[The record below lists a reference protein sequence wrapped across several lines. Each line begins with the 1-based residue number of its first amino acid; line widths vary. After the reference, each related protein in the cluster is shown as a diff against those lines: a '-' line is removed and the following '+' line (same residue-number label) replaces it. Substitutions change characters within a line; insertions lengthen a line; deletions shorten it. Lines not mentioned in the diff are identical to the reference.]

1 MPAASISDTMTTV
14 TSITGTRTRAT
25 SLSLTLSL
33 SLHTQ
38 HIKSTLETLPT
49 EILLRIATIA
59 SSTPRPTHWSHVAHG
74 YKLGGHSKISPES
87 SSDEDED
94 AEDELEYRASDRS
107 CLCALALTSRT
118 VSTIA
123 HAVLYHTVQLNEVR
137 PLELFA
143 RTTQATHTMHRLQD
157 REDASTLVDLN
168 SGKRTMRLVLDLPA
182 FDPYLSTSS
191 RPTSRDRRMLE
202 QQTRLYAAAASVL
215 GLTHTSSALKPSA
228 FFSSL
233 RTLVVP
239 SDVLYQVMRTI
250 PIRTCEERGPATSS
264 PTPSEL
270 ILDTY
275 IPLSSASS
283 VSGHLS
289 PPLLQNLLLA
299 RLGSAITHLTI
310 AARPKIW
317 CLPSDTLTALGGTPA
332 LTHLALVRRANANG
346 DNDLE
351 FITDIRQMLE
361 ERAGTLQCVVIA
373 VSSDST
379 LRRREVEQRR
389 GKEATTTGDNN
400 NDELEIN
407 AELDPHSIL
416 DPPLRALED
425 YLATTDIW
433 KSLSALARDYPFS
446 KYVVR
451 PNVHVIPSQ
460 GDTWARATGRR
471 SGEAAHARNIYLDTP
486 KTRNATNNGDF
497 WTWSR
502 RYDEGRRARE
512 AHAASVMQTD

>member
-1 MPAASISDTMTTV
+1 MPTASTSDTMTTV
-14 TSITGTRTRAT
+14 TSITGTRARAT

-33 SLHTQ
+33 SLHSR

-59 SSTPRPTHWSHVAHG
+59 SSTPRPTHWTHVAHG
-74 YKLGGHSKISPES
+74 YKLGSHSKISPES

-94 AEDELEYRASDRS
+94 VEDALECRASDRS

-118 VSTIA
+118 VSAIA

-143 RTTQATHTMHRLQD
+143 RTTQAAHTVHRLQD
-157 REDASTLVDLN
+157 REGVSTLVDLN

-182 FDPYLSTSS
+182 FDPYLSASS

-215 GLTHTSSALKPSA
+215 GLTQASSALKPSA
-228 FFSSL
+228 FFSNL

-264 PTPSEL
+264 PTPTEL

-346 DNDLE
+346 DNDQE
-351 FITDIRQMLE
+351 FISDIRQMLE
-361 ERAGTLQCVVIA
+361 ERAGTLQCVIVA

-379 LRRREVEQRR
+379 FRRREIEQRR
-389 GKEATTTGDNN
+389 GKEATTAVNN
-400 NDELEIN
+400 IKDISIN
-407 AELDPHSIL
+407 IELDPHSIL

-433 KSLSALARDYPFS
+433 KFLSALARDYPFS
-446 KYVVR
+446 KHAVR
-451 PNVHVIPSQ
+451 PSVHVIPSQ
-460 GDTWARATGRR
+460 GDAWARATGRR
-471 SGEAAHARNIYLDTP
+471 SGEASHAQNIYLDVP

-497 WTWSR
+497 WIWSR

-512 AHAASVMQTD
+512 AYATNAMQVD